1 MSKWHFFISQVTSS
15 SPSHS
20 LINALSGV
28 ISKYGLA
35 GDENQP
41 ETHMLSLPL
50 WGLSDMGLAAQAWL
64 WGLWPL
70 EGPPQPTAP
79 VKLPSDPQPLV
90 APPQMC

>member
-1 MSKWHFFISQVTSS
+1 MGY
-15 SPSHS
+15 
-20 LINALSGV
+20 LITLTNAFS
-28 ISKYGLA
+28 
-35 GDENQP
+35 
-41 ETHMLSLPL
+41 L